1 MIIKF
6 ECQHSDNTLE
16 VEQIAPKEL
25 QFRIYEDENE
35 ITLTLNENRLYSLI
49 GQLLRMQ
56 SEMKKEV
63 QNGN

>member
-16 VEQIAPKEL
+16 VEQIASKEL

-35 ITLTLNENRLYSLI
+35 ITITLNEKRIYSLI

-56 SEMKKEV
+56 AEMKKGG
-63 QNGN
+63 QNG